1 MTNWNC
7 RVCGMPNW
15 NCSVCGKP
23 VDENEMEVCADCG
36 AIFCPECV
44 EAGEFDDHECEDLED

>member
-1 MTNWNC
+1 MT
-7 RVCGMPNW
+7 NW

-23 VDENEMEVCADCG
+23 VDESEMEVCADCG

-44 EAGEFDDHECEDLED
+44 EDGEFDDHECEDLED